1 VSILIEVEK
10 LHVHKEGS
18 SSATSLVALSFFL
31 SLPVPDGFDFSTTA
45 TRTELLLFF
54 LVSFRGGALFSLPP
68 VVLPV
73 SGCSTQIPPAV
84 SIAGYFCLFEAKVQ
98 HTWEEPV

>member
-45 TRTELLLFF
+45 TRTELLYFF
-54 LVSFRGGALFSLPP
+54 
-68 VVLPV
+68 
-73 SGCSTQIPPAV
+73 
-84 SIAGYFCLFEAKVQ
+84 
-98 HTWEEPV
+98 